1 MWPHNHVTTTLL
13 LEHFRSKSPSKCL
26 IVGFVAD
33 AFGCEKCVL
42 KCRLQVFVVLVLQFW
57 LLFVFTVLS
66 ARSWSFVSSV
76 FLFFWGGWLIL
87 SDIKF
92 GDVYSTMLNCGE
104 LSYWDIIAY
113 GHITFWDIL
122 SLLPWILSHYY
133 FASHAL
139 YLGYCHISHNILLML
154 YCSWTTHRYGI
165 NIFSPSFL
173 QKANVKPNTIN
184 SVIAS
189 SNSLCGWYHIWMC
202 ICNCIY
208 IYM

>member
-1 MWPHNHVTTTLL
+1 M
-13 LEHFRSKSPSKCL
+13 SAS
-26 IVGFVAD
+26 GFCCA
-33 AFGCEKCVL
+33 G
-42 KCRLQVFVVLVLQFW
+42 
-57 LLFVFTVLS
+57 FTVLVVVCFYS
-66 ARSWSFVSSV
+66 TFCSLLIICFFSFSF
-76 FLFFWGGWLIL
+76 FLGGWLIL

-113 GHITFWDIL
+113 SHITFWDIL

-173 QKANVKPNTIN
+173 QNANVKPNTIN

-208 IYM
+208 IYICKYSVYILYMHI